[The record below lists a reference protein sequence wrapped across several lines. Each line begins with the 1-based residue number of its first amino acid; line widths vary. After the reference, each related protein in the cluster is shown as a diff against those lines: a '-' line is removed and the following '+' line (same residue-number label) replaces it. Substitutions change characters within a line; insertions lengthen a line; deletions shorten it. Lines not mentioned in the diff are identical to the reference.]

1 MQKIFFKT
9 AVAGL
14 IVTTALA
21 LGGCNATS
29 GTANSSSVNNQA
41 LNDPN
46 VSAGLKHEEASFFS
60 QSGAVACGTGAG
72 IGALACLLLKDDH
85 RAGCIALAAAAGCAL
100 GMGANYMMDNV
111 RSNYAT
117 TEEQLD
123 ATAKQVQKDLDITQN
138 LNSNAKEVLADDQK
152 SVAKLLKDYK
162 KGVATK
168 SELGKKSEQLTA
180 NINYLTT
187 QKKEAENRLS
197 QEEQTRNAVV
207 ADAGGEDALAAA
219 DKKLLRE
226 LDNDISTLK
235 KQIEEANSSIVAY
248 SELQNKLAVKLS

>member
-1 MQKIFFKT
+1 MNKVFFKT
-9 AVAGL
+9 AIASL
-14 IVTTALA
+14 IVTTAFTLS
-21 LGGCNATS
+21 GCNATS
-29 GTANSSSVNNQA
+29 GTSSQESVNTQA

-46 VSAGLKHEEASFFS
+46 VSAGLKHEGASFFS

-100 GMGANYMMDNV
+100 GMGANYLMDNV
-111 RSNYAT
+111 RDNYAT
-117 TEEQLD
+117 TEEQLE
-123 ATAKQVQKDLDITQN
+123 ATATQVQKDLDITKN
-138 LNSNAKEVLADDQK
+138 LNTNAKEVLADDQK
-152 SVAKLLKDYK
+152 SVARLLKDYK

-168 SELGKKSEQLTA
+168 NELSLKSEQLTA
-180 NINYLTT
+180 NINYLNT
-187 QKKEAENRLS
+187 QKKEAENRLL

-207 ADAGGEDALAAA
+207 SDAGGEDALAAA

-226 LDNDISTLK
+226 LDEDISRLK
-235 KQIEEANSSIVAY
+235 KQIDEANSTIVAY

>member
-60 QSGAVACGTGAG
+60 RTGAG

-235 KQIEEANSSIVAY
+235 KQIEEANSTIVAY

>member
-1 MQKIFFKT
+1 MNKALFKT
-9 AVAGL
+9 TIISLMVSS
-14 IVTTALA
+14 ALT
-21 LGGCNATS
+21 LSGCNSTTNTS
-29 GTANSSSVNNQA
+29 NRQSVNTQA

-46 VSAGLKHEEASFFS
+46 VSTALKHEDASFFS

-111 RSNYAT
+111 RTNYAT

-123 ATAKQVQKDLDITQN
+123 ATATQVQKDLEITQN
-138 LNSNAKEVLADDQK
+138 LNTNAKEVLADDKK

-168 SELGKKSEQLTA
+168 SELSQKSAQLTA
-180 NINYLTT
+180 NLNYLTT
-187 QKKEAENRLS
+187 QKKEAENRLL

-207 ADAGGEDALAAA
+207 ADAGGADALAAA
-219 DKKLLRE
+219 DKKALRE
-226 LDNDISTLK
+226 LDDDIAALK
-235 KQIEEANSSIVAY
+235 KQIDEANSNIVAY